1 MVVLHQKKQIHQVH
15 NPSLSALAL
24 LLVMP
29 SSGKPN
35 FNRRGIMKKIF
46 IIVIFFTYSI
56 VHAEDFKTL
65 HNFSSGDVLSADMFN
80 ELFTYIKE
88 SREAIDYDYL
98 IGSWACTSMHNTGIG
113 TTTVSGLSRD
123 SENLYDKLSSTITFS
138 DDGDNTYSLTT
149 SSPNPFIWD
158 NASSYSAAF
167 ATNLNTFFLQTP
179 NNSGGLVSTFF
190 NLSKFSKN
198 KFAFNLGY
206 SDNNKVMQNIVCD
219 RNNIPPTTPATFTA
233 SASGMT
239 VSLAWTDNSTDETG
253 FKVLRKDSLEGSF
266 STVTTTSADA
276 TSYSDTVTD
285 AKSYWYRVSATN
297 SNGDSVASKMV
308 KVVVE

>member
-15 NPSLSALAL
+15 NPSLLALAL

-35 FNRRGIMKKIF
+35 YNRRGIMKKIF

-56 VHAEDFKTL
+56 LHAEDFKIL

-98 IGSWACTSMHNTGIG
+98 IGSWACTSMHTTGFG
-113 TTTVSGLSRD
+113 GLTVSGWSRD

-149 SSPNPFIWD
+149 SSPNPFMW
-158 NASSYSAAF
+158 NTTGSYSAAF
-167 ATNLNTFFLQTP
+167 STSLNTFFLQTP
-179 NNSGGLVSTFF
+179 QLSGNLVSTFF

-198 KFAFNLGY
+198 KFAINLGY
-206 SDNNKVMQNIVCD
+206 SDNNRVMQNIVCD
-219 RNNIPPTTPATFTA
+219 RNNLPPTTPATFTA

-253 FKVLRKDSLEGSF
+253 FKVLRKDSLDGSF